1 MDTVASESTQQ
12 MLIPGECVDL
22 YYPNEMTSK
31 KQCFRTTVN
40 SRYVQAFAQLGQGTS
55 TFTIPPQNG
64 VQDVIIQLQLP
75 SSLSGSGAT
84 GLALARGWGYQ
95 LINQISFRV
104 GGSSQYFL
112 SGSQLAIQ
120 ALRQSP
126 NGNAR
131 DALFALGG
139 NALSSQTEFNVASNL
154 YAYCWLSLPWTKP
167 SSSGKPDPLPTD
179 LLTQQVQVTVQL
191 NSLASIFTVYSA
203 TPSAI
208 PSSLASAQFQVQQ
221 IMLDNQG
228 DALAR
233 RVDMTT
239 HSLSY
244 PVEFMQ
250 QSSQVTGITT
260 SANQTVNLT
269 GFRSGEVKS
278 ILVWL
283 TAPQDIAVGAT
294 NRWFAPQQ
302 MTMTY
307 AGEVFARFDAG
318 SSQLWNLINSRQTSA
333 VSGSSM
339 STTGTALSLTAE
351 NYTWAELP
359 FGQAYVDDTAHH
371 VYVSGKEI
379 TNGIVQLQFTPPVA
393 TSLAGGASITSWIL
407 NVAYVYNSILV
418 FSQGTCDYA
427 F

>member
-75 SSLSGSGAT
+75 SSLSTSGAT
-84 GLALARGWGYQ
+84 GLALSRGWGYQ

-104 GGSSQYFL
+104 GGSSQYFV

-139 NALSSQTEFNVASNL
+139 NALSSQTDFNVASNL
-154 YAYCWLSLPWTKP
+154 YAYCWLSLPWSKP

-179 LLTQQVQVTVQL
+179 LLTQQVQITVQL

-203 TPSAI
+203 SPSAI

-250 QSSQVTGITT
+250 QSSQVTGLGT

-283 TAPQDIAVGAT
+283 TAPQDVAVGVT

-307 AGEVFARFDAG
+307 AGEIFARFDAG

-333 VSGSSM
+333 VSASTQF
-339 STTGTALSLTAE
+339 TTGTALSTTAE

-379 TNGIVQLQFTPPVA
+379 TNGIVQLQLTPPVA
-393 TSLAGGASITSWIL
+393 TSAGGGAITSWIL